1 MPLTADAGPSGAGV
15 SGTSPAAAA
24 AISAAISANPYLSST
39 ATRVP
44 GQVKFDPLKRRL
56 TSVVCLVY

>member
-1 MPLTADAGPSGAGV
+1 MPFSADAGPSGAGV

-44 GQVKFDPLKRRL
+44 GQVRFDPLKMRSM
-56 TSVVCLVY
+56 SVLG